1 MSKLSD
7 EILIRI
13 TERIV
18 KYKLTAN
25 DIFDVAAQLQ
35 KLATHKAI
43 GEHLDEFKSGEKTD
57 VAADAEA
64 QEQS

>member
-7 EILIRI
+7 EILVKI

-18 KYKLTAN
+18 RYKLTAN

-35 KLATHKAI
+35 KLAIHKAI

-57 VAADAEA
+57 LADDAEG
-64 QEQS
+64 EQP